1 MQSFE
6 LCMATDVLPGA
17 RQDENL
23 PVNYAPA
30 KYCRL
35 TAEAAPLTDPSPLPP
50 QPAALS
56 GLGIR

>member
-23 PVNYAPA
+23 PVKFRTCKILSTYGGGSATDRSKPIA
-30 KYCRL
+30 A
-35 TAEAAPLTDPSPLPP
+35 TACCSFRAWH
-50 QPAALS
+50 
-56 GLGIR
+56 